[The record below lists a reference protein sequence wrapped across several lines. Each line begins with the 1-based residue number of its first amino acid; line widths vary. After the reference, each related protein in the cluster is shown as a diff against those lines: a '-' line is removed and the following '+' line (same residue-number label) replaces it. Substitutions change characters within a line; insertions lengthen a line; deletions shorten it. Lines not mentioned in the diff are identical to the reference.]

1 MQPAPKQ
8 ISFANIHCRRACS
21 GGTSSYTPLKGDI
34 KLRLIFQARAEM
46 NRVFHSLWMCLLL
59 RGQIQPC
66 SCFVLR
72 NSRAKGNSGRSMSI
86 PNSFDTLASG
96 LASICRLLNG
106 VSVTPGIA
114 PSAGYRLLKLYD
126 IENSRSCRSVRETIT
141 ELDLVVERLIPSAE
155 NSRAIVD
162 KNYLYALPSNQEVPC
177 LVIR

>member
-1 MQPAPKQ
+1 
-8 ISFANIHCRRACS
+8 
-21 GGTSSYTPLKGDI
+21 
-34 KLRLIFQARAEM
+34 
-46 NRVFHSLWMCLLL
+46 
-59 RGQIQPC
+59 
-66 SCFVLR
+66 
-72 NSRAKGNSGRSMSI
+72 MSI